1 MIASPSREP
10 RLREGSGDVSE
21 IDRETERGRGREGEA
36 NGERDR

>member
-1 MIASPSREP
+1 MITSPSREP

-21 IDRETERGRGREGEA
+21 IDRETERGRGEGEA